1 MITSAPL
8 FVPEPVKLQLTVV
21 GAPRTK
27 KTGQRIVKVGKFTKI
42 IPSKAYLDWEKTAL
56 IELAPHIGRLRHLL
70 PLAFEMSCA
79 AAIYRDAERGDA
91 CNYYQ
96 AIADMLQKAG
106 IISND
111 VLIRHWDGSR
121 LLKDAARPRIEL
133 TIQEIR

>member
-8 FVPEPVKLQLTVV
+8 FCPDPITLRLVVV
-21 GAPRTK
+21 GPPRTK
-27 KTGQRIVKVGKFTKI
+27 KTGQRIVKVGKFSKI
-42 IPSKAYLDWEKTAL
+42 LPSKAYLDWEKTAL
-56 IELAPHIGRLRHLL
+56 TELTPHIGRLRHIL
-70 PLAFEMSCA
+70 PLAFEMSCQ

-106 IISND
+106 VIAND

-121 LLKDAARPRIEL
+121 LLKDSALPRIEL
-133 TIQEIR
+133 TLQEIR

>member
-8 FVPEPVKLQLTVV
+8 FVSDPIKLKLTVV
-21 GAPRTK
+21 APPRTK
-27 KTGQRIVKVGKFTKI
+27 KTGQRIVKVGKFSKI
-42 IPSKAYLDWEKTAL
+42 LPSKAYLDWEKTAL
-56 IELAPHIGRLRHLL
+56 IELAPHTAKLRHLL
-70 PLAFEMSCA
+70 PLAFEMSCQ

-106 IISND
+106 IIAND

-133 TIQEIR
+133 TLQEIR

>member
-8 FVPEPVKLQLTVV
+8 FVPEPIKLKLTVI

-27 KTGQRIVKVGKFTKI
+27 KTGQRIVKVGKFSKI
-42 IPSKAYLDWEKTAL
+42 LPSKAYLDWEKSAL
-56 IELAPHIGRLRHLL
+56 VELAPHIGRLRHLL
-70 PLAFEMSCA
+70 PLAFEMSCQA
-79 AAIYRDAERGDA
+79 SIYRDAERGDA

-106 IISND
+106 IIAND

-121 LLKDAARPRIEL
+121 LLKDAAQPRIVL
-133 TIQEIR
+133 ILQEIR